1 MYFLLLFFLCLHMHN
16 IFNQFF
22 VFRLPTFAKS
32 LYFKII
38 KSFYEM
44 VMQDIKSGPL
54 EEGSYQALTVGMFPS
69 GMPSF

>member
-1 MYFLLLFFLCLHMHN
+1 
-16 IFNQFF
+16 
-22 VFRLPTFAKS
+22 
-32 LYFKII
+32 
-38 KSFYEM
+38 M